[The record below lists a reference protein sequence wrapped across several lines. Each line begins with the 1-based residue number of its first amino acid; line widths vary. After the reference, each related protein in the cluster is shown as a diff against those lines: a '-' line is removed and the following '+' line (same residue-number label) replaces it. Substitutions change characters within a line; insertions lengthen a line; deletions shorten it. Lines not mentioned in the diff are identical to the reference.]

1 METKKTKKGTK
12 GPKEHKKSW
21 QETYASIDDIMTF
34 LDNHVMLRHNVVT
47 GRVEYRFP
55 TTYYNKTPTEWQP
68 ISDRVVNSLWAEM
81 SKQKQV
87 RVQDMQ
93 RVIESDYVADYDPFR
108 FYMDNL
114 PLWNEDKDYYI
125 MELAMSVIVKGEA
138 EEQMLFC
145 QCLKK
150 WLVGMVACWLDP
162 KVVNNVILVLIGE
175 QGSYKTTWFSYLLP
189 PELRS
194 YFRIKT
200 NASRMTKDDLLS
212 LTQYGLV
219 CYEEL
224 DTMGNRELNEL
235 KSAVT
240 MPSIDERPAYGRY
253 HEHRRHLASFCGT
266 GNNVQFL
273 NDPTGNRRWLPFEVD
288 SIMSPRMFP
297 FNYEGIYSQARRL
310 YRDGFQYWFSQ
321 SEIQRLN
328 SHNRQFETPRL
339 ETELVDI
346 YFRKPNE
353 HETGEFMPVARAMQI
368 IGGNTTQKLSPLMI
382 GRAFMELGYECR
394 RTNHSRG
401 YLVVQ
406 RSGLEIKER
415 MKDMA
420 VTGDG

>member
-1 METKKTKKGTK
+1 METKKTKKDTK
-12 GPKEHKKSW
+12 GPKEHKASW

-68 ISDRVVNSLWAEM
+68 ISDRVVNSLWTDMARGHP
-81 SKQKQV
+81 V
-87 RVQDMQ
+87 RIQDIQ
-93 RVIESDYVADYDPFR
+93 RVIESDYVPDYDPFK
-108 FYMDNL
+108 FYMDDL
-114 PLWNEDKDYYI
+114 PLWNEDKEDYI

-175 QGSYKTTWFSYLLP
+175 QGSYKTTWFSCLLP
-189 PELRS
+189 PELRA

-200 NASRMTKDDLLS
+200 NASRMTKDDLLA

-368 IGGNTTQKLSPLMI
+368 IGGNTTQKLSPIMI
-382 GRAFMELGYECR
+382 GRAFTELGYECR

>member
-1 METKKTKKGTK
+1 METKKTKKDTK
-12 GPKEHKKSW
+12 GSKEHKKSW

-47 GRVEYRFP
+47 ARVEYRIP

-68 ISDRVVNSLWAEM
+68 ISDRVVNSLWTDMARGHP
-81 SKQKQV
+81 V
-87 RVQDMQ
+87 RIQDIQ

-114 PLWNEDKDYYI
+114 PLWNEDKDDYI

-162 KVVNNVILVLIGE
+162 KVVNNVILVLIGA
-175 QGSYKTTWFSYLLP
+175 QGSYKTTWFSCLLP
-189 PELRS
+189 PELRA

-297 FNYEGIYSQARRL
+297 FNYSGIYSQARRL

-368 IGGNTTQKLSPLMI
+368 IGGNTTQKLSPIMI

-401 YLVVQ
+401 YIVVQ